1 MSIVDPTPQEVIA
14 ERSILD
20 RSTEGIATVGL
31 VIAIALGVAIAMW
44 ATTRTLLA
52 EWSDTENLTY
62 THGWLI
68 AAVGAWSILRK
79 RFVLSRLPLS
89 PRLPAALLL
98 FGVSMLWLIVYQA
111 GLLVVHQALLPIAMW
126 LAVFTIC
133 GWVLARECAFGFA
146 YLYFAIPVWSLLNST
161 LQSATTVAMK
171 TSLPLVGVPTYFD
184 GNTVYIPSGVFEI
197 AGGCSGLH
205 FFIVGVAIAAL
216 YGEIHRDRLKTRI
229 FLVVA
234 VAVLSIL
241 ANWIRVFTIIVAGH
255 LTDMQHFLVQVD
267 HYYFGWV
274 VFAITMALFFYW
286 ASRMPQSEALVAP
299 KSAHSTGNSRGRI
312 WLAAVLSAI
321 AVAAGPLRAAQA
333 HANPSSDAAVLP
345 QLAGEWSGPHPATG
359 EWQPKFSRADAS
371 AQGMYRALERE
382 VEVFVAHYADQ
393 RQGKELNSSGNSVL
407 GETMSARG
415 PRKPIAGEF
424 GEREMEAGDGTRWIV
439 WDRYQVGS
447 RGFYSPTIGQ
457 LWYGVASVR
466 TVLPSAALA
475 LRSQCVP
482 DCEVARKTN
491 EQFVRETQITT
502 RLIQ

>member
-1 MSIVDPTPQEVIA
+1 MSIADPTPDELIA
-14 ERSILD
+14 ERSILE
-20 RSTEGIATVGL
+20 RSTEGMATVGV
-31 VIAIALGVAIAMW
+31 VIAIAVGVAIAMW
-44 ATTRTLLA
+44 QTTRTLLA
-52 EWSDTENLTY
+52 EWSDTDNLTY

-68 AAVGAWSILRK
+68 VAVGAWSILRT
-79 RFVLSRLPLS
+79 RATLSRLAFSPQLS
-89 PRLPAALLL
+89 IAVLL
-98 FGVSMLWLIVYQA
+98 FVVSVIWLIVYQA

-126 LAVFTIC
+126 LAVCTIC
-133 GWVLARECAFGFA
+133 GSAVSRECAFGFA

-161 LQSATTVAMK
+161 LQTATTVAMK
-171 TSLPLVGVPTYFD
+171 TLLPLVGVPTYFD

-216 YGEIHRDRLKTRI
+216 YGEIHRDRLKTRVL
-229 FLVVA
+229 LVAAA
-234 VAVLSIL
+234 VVLSIL

-255 LTDMQHFLVQVD
+255 LTDMQHFLVTVD

-274 VFAITMALFFYW
+274 VFAVTMALFFYW
-286 ASRMPQSEALVAP
+286 ASRMPQNENTA
-299 KSAHSTGNSRGRI
+299 AHAATQLKGSSRGRI

-333 HANPSSDAAVLP
+333 RANPSSTTVSLP
-345 QLAGEWSGPHPATG
+345 RLTGEWSGPHPVTG
-359 EWQPKFSRADAS
+359 EWQPKFARADAA

-407 GETMSARG
+407 GETMNARG
-415 PRKPIAGEF
+415 PRKPIGEQF
-424 GEREMEAGDGTRWIV
+424 GEREMEARDGSRWVV
-439 WDRYQVGS
+439 WDRYQVGT
-447 RGFYSPTIGQ
+447 RGFYSPTAGQ
-457 LWYGVASVR
+457 LWYGAASVG

-475 LRSQCVP
+475 LRSQCAP
-482 DCEVARKTN
+482 DCEAARKTN
-491 EQFVRETQITT
+491 EQFLRDSSITT

>member
-1 MSIVDPTPQEVIA
+1 MSIVDPTPDEVIP
-14 ERSILD
+14 ERSIFD
-20 RSTEGIATVGL
+20 RSTEGIAAVGI

-44 ATTRTLLA
+44 ETTRTLLA
-52 EWSDTENLTY
+52 EWSNTENLTY

-68 AAVGAWSILRK
+68 AAVSAWCILRT
-79 RFVLSRLPLS
+79 RITLSRLPFS
-89 PRLPAALLL
+89 PQLPVAGLL
-98 FGVSMLWLIVYQA
+98 FGVSVLWLIVYQA

-126 LAVFTIC
+126 LAVFAIC
-133 GWVLARECAFGFA
+133 GWAVARECAFGFA
-146 YLYFAIPVWSLLNST
+146 YLYFAIPVWSLLNSM

-184 GNTVYIPSGVFEI
+184 GNTVHIPSGVFEI

-216 YGEIHRDRLKTRI
+216 YGEIHRDRLKTRVL
-229 FLVVA
+229 LVVA

-255 LTDMQHFLVQVD
+255 LTEMQHFLITVD
-267 HYYFGWV
+267 HYYFGWA
-274 VFAITMALFFYW
+274 VFAVSMALFFYW
-286 ASRMPQSEALVAP
+286 ASRMPQSEHIE
-299 KSAHSTGNSRGRI
+299 AHEQAQSKASSRGHI
-312 WLAAVLSAI
+312 WLAAVLSAL
-321 AVAAGPLRAAQA
+321 AVAVGPLRAAQA
-333 HANPSSDAAVLP
+333 RANLSTIVAVLP
-345 QLAGEWSGPHPATG
+345 QLSGEWSGPHPMTG
-359 EWQPKFSRADAS
+359 EWQPKFVRADAA
-371 AQGMYRALERE
+371 AQGVYRAFERE

-415 PRKPIAGEF
+415 PRKRISNEF
-424 GEREMEAGDGTRWIV
+424 GEREMEASNGTRWIV
-439 WDRYQVGS
+439 WDRYQVGA
-447 RGFYSPTIGQ
+447 RGFYSPTMGQ
-457 LWYGVASVR
+457 LWYGAASVR
-466 TVLPSAALA
+466 TVLPSAVLA

-491 EQFVRETQITT
+491 EQFVRDSLITT